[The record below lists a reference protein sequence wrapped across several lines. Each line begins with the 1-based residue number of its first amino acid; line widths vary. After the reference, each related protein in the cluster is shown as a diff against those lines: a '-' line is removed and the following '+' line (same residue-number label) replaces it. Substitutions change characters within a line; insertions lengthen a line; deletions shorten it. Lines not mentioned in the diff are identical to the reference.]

1 MAIDK
6 FKSLSAGLPVS
17 TRSSPKRELAPI
29 TTTLAFCLT
38 NNLDSSTSIGMSVN
52 GHFSTPTL
60 DFVPNS
66 ANFLIYLLR
75 SLSRHWR
82 PLTAV
87 RSCHRKS
94 DSPAQVFTSNYTM
107 VSLSLDYRR
116 SFRVFDMFIE
126 SVVARIASCWK
137 SIVFQVFPPQRRC
150 NFIQLQPV
158 ANRKTDRLK
167 IRRIINTHEF

>member
-66 ANFLIYLLR
+66 ANFSYL
-75 SLSRHWR
+75 SSSFIIKA
-82 PLTAV
+82 LTPI
-87 RSCHRKS
+87 
-94 DSPAQVFTSNYTM
+94 DGGTELP
-107 VSLSLDYRR
+107 
-116 SFRVFDMFIE
+116 
-126 SVVARIASCWK
+126 
-137 SIVFQVFPPQRRC
+137 
-150 NFIQLQPV
+150 
-158 ANRKTDRLK
+158 
-167 IRRIINTHEF
+167 